1 MSKRKSRKK
10 GRAHAPDVPVKNPF
24 LPLIYLSFFLSG
36 TAGLMYE
43 IVWMRLLTLSFG
55 SMVFAV
61 GAVLSSFMAGLAL
74 GNFFFGRAADT
85 WRRPLLG
92 YALLEAGIGLTAL
105 LVPPLLNLA
114 RHAVIGYGGATSSFM
129 GQTLLTFGLSFVVLM
144 IPTALMGGTLP
155 VISRALIR
163 RNKDVAGKVG
173 ALYSLNTFGAVLGVA
188 LAGLLIL
195 PKIGLRNTMLL
206 AVAINLLVA
215 VVVGLISFA
224 VRRPV
229 LGRKEPV
236 TSRPA
241 RPAHASALV
250 LTFAIGFSGLASM
263 VYEVSWARSLALV
276 IGSSI
281 YAFNTMLLSFIFGI
295 GLGSLIFA
303 YIFRRRAP
311 SIALFSYVEVAIG
324 ISCFLVVFFFDR
336 LPVLFLNVFK
346 ALAPAVGHLFFGELL
361 ICFLV
366 MLIPT
371 TLFGATLPMI
381 SHILTK
387 DERLIGTS
395 IGRVYA
401 ANTAGCILGSAGA
414 SFVLIPI
421 LGLQQTLKLAVV
433 VNVLVAISA
442 FILSKKGKSS
452 KYIFSASAVALIA
465 LVFAAP
471 KQWNQ
476 NVMTIGV
483 APNAVWLQKLT
494 KMASLKDIASVP
506 ELLYYRHGLNSTVAV
521 LKGQNDIS
529 MSIDGKTDA
538 SAKGDLATQLL
549 IGYVPLFLHSQPE
562 TVMILGLG
570 SGITVAA
577 TISAGARHSD
587 CLEIEPAVVSA
598 SEYFS
603 EANRDVLGN
612 PNVKIILADGR
623 NYLLSTKKRYDVITS
638 EPSNPWM
645 AGISN
650 LFTKEFYEICARRL
664 KPGGIMCQFIHGYN
678 LDPEDFRMVMA
689 TFSSVF
695 PHKQLW
701 SSAFSV
707 DYLMIGSASEIKIN
721 LDTIKQKMKAKEV
734 ASDLKRIG
742 ITTVTDFMAHF
753 LLDEQGW
760 DAVVRDAPI
769 NTDNMPLLEFSAPK
783 SLYLPIDLS
792 TGNLA
797 DQIHGPE
804 VLPPRG
810 VVWTQEEKAKI
821 HLRRGDLFVLDESYV
836 EAMKE
841 YEMAMNLHPDW
852 YLPYL
857 NRASV
862 YQSMVEKGT
871 TINRSGIEKDLKT
884 ALTLSPNAAEIYRRM
899 AQLATMEK
907 EPEAAATY
915 LMKAIQIE
923 PKRSY
928 YEELIEI
935 LVDDLKDYN
944 QARDYVRDALSR
956 FGESP
961 RILEQAG
968 FVAEAIGDYQTA
980 AKYYQR
986 AREKDPFSS
995 ASYRLGKILT
1005 ALGRPERAIEPLL
1018 HSVRLG
1024 PTFPATHLALAQAYA
1039 GSGMKK
1045 EAAREFKKV
1054 LKIDP
1059 TNKEALKGLKGLR

>member
-1 MSKRKSRKK
+1 MAKK
-10 GRAHAPDVPVKNPF
+10 KPQKTPKPQQSDIPIRRPF
-24 LPLIYLSFFLSG
+24 LILVYIGFFLSG

-311 SIALFSYVEVAIG
+311 SIVLFSYVEVAIG
-324 ISCFLVVFFFDR
+324 ISCFIVVLLFDR
-336 LPVLFLNVFK
+336 LPSLFLK
-346 ALAPAVGHLFFGELL
+346 MYELLAPQVGHLFFGELL

-371 TLFGATLPMI
+371 TLFGTTLPMI
-381 SHILTK
+381 SHIFTVK
-387 DERLIGTS
+387 RRQVGASIGT
-395 IGRVYA
+395 IYA
-401 ANTAGCILGSAGA
+401 ANTAGCIVGSAGA
-414 SFVLIPI
+414 SFALIPT
-421 LGLQQTLKLAVV
+421 LGVEYTLKLAIA
-433 VNVLVAISA
+433 VNVLVAVSV
-442 FILSKKGKSS
+442 FLFSKKGRVG
-452 KYIFSASAVALIA
+452 KYIFSASAVALIV

-476 NVMTIGV
+476 RVMSIGV
-483 APNAVWLQKLT
+483 APNAATLQRLT
-494 KMASLKDIASVP
+494 ELGSLVDIASAP
-506 ELLYYRHGLNSTVAV
+506 KLLYYKEGVNSTVTV
-521 LKGQNDIS
+521 LQDEEDVRLL
-529 MSIDGKTDA
+529 IDGKTDA
-538 SAKGDLATQLL
+538 TAYGDLDTQLL

-562 TVMILGLG
+562 TVMVLGLG
-570 SGITVAA
+570 SGISLAA
-577 TISAGARHSD
+577 TVSFGVRHSE
-587 CLEIEPAVVSA
+587 CLEIEPAVVTA
-598 SEYFS
+598 SRFFA
-603 EANRDVLGN
+603 EANRNVLES
-612 PNVKIILADGR
+612 PNVEIIMTDGR
-623 NYLLSTKKRYDVITS
+623 HYLLTTTNRYDVIAS

-650 LFTKEFYEICARRL
+650 LFTKEFYEICLGRL
-664 KPGGIMCQFIHGYN
+664 KPGGIMCQFIHGYD
-678 LDPEDFRMVMA
+678 LTPEDFKMVMA

-701 SSAFSV
+701 SSSFGV
-707 DYLMIGSASEIKIN
+707 DYLMIGSGEKIKVN
-721 LDTIKQKMKAKEV
+721 LDRIERKIKLEKV
-734 ASDLKRIG
+734 ASDLEGIG
-742 ITTVTDFMAHF
+742 ITTQTDFLAHF
-753 LLDEQGW
+753 LLADEVW
-760 DAVVRDAPI
+760 DRIIQDSPI
-769 NTDNMPLLEFSAPK
+769 NTDDMPLLEFSAPK
-783 SLYLPIDLS
+783 SLYLSIFVIRSDL
-792 TGNLA
+792 GE
-797 DQIHGPE
+797 QIHGAE
-804 VLPPRG
+804 ATPPPG
-810 VVWTQEEKAKI
+810 VRWAQGDEAKI
-821 HLRRGDLFVLDESYV
+821 HVRRGDLLSMNNFFVKAANEYKL
-836 EAMKE
+836 AMTFS
-841 YEMAMNLHPDW
+841 PDW

-857 NRASV
+857 RRADV
-862 YQSMVEKGT
+862 YQITAKSGVKVSRTAIRSDLDAAFALNPKSSEVLEKM
-871 TINRSGIEKDLKT
+871 GIFARMEGKPKASATYLKMAIEIEPRKSYYELLIDVLGKELKDYEQANEYVQNALSRYDDDSKLLEKAGLIAEGRGDLKT
-884 ALTLSPNAAEIYRRM
+884 AR
-899 AQLATMEK
+899 
-907 EPEAAATY
+907 TY
-915 LMKAIQIE
+915 YLKAI
-923 PKRSY
+923 
-928 YEELIEI
+928 
-935 LVDDLKDYN
+935 
-944 QARDYVRDALSR
+944 
-956 FGESP
+956 
-961 RILEQAG
+961 
-968 FVAEAIGDYQTA
+968 
-980 AKYYQR
+980 
-986 AREKDPFSS
+986 EKNPLGS
-995 ASYRLGKILT
+995 ANFRLGNLLL
-1005 ALGRPERAIEPLL
+1005 ALDAPERAIEPLL
-1018 HSVRLG
+1018 EAVRLG
-1024 PTFPATHLALAQAYA
+1024 PTFPATHLALAQAFA
-1039 GSGMKK
+1039 RTGMRK
-1045 EAAREFKKV
+1045 EAAREFNKV
-1054 LKIDP
+1054 LKFDP
-1059 TNKEALKGLKGLR
+1059 ANKQALKGLEELR

>member
-1 MSKRKSRKK
+1 
-10 GRAHAPDVPVKNPF
+10 
-24 LPLIYLSFFLSG
+24 
-36 TAGLMYE
+36 MYE

-92 YALLEAGIGLTAL
+92 YALLEAGIGLTAF

-114 RHAVIGYGGATSSFM
+114 RRAAIGYGGATSSFM
-129 GQTLLTFGLSFVVLM
+129 GQALLTFGLSFIVLM

-206 AVAINLLVA
+206 AVAINFFVA

-224 VRRPV
+224 VRTPVPGRPEV
-229 LGRKEPV
+229 AR
-236 TSRPA
+236 SRPA
-241 RPAHASALV
+241 GPGYASALV
-250 LTFAIGFSGLASM
+250 LASAIGLSGLASM
-263 VYEVSWARSLALV
+263 IYEVSWSRSLTLV

-303 YIFRRRAP
+303 LIFRRRTP
-311 SIALFSYVEVAIG
+311 SITLFSSVELAIG
-324 ISCFLVVFFFDR
+324 VSCFLVVLLFDR
-336 LPVLFLNVFK
+336 LPVLFLNMYK
-346 ALAPAVGHLFFGELL
+346 ALGPTAGHLFFGEIL

-371 TLFGATLPMI
+371 TLFGTTLPMI

-387 DERLIGTS
+387 DRRLIGTS
-395 IGRVYA
+395 IGKVYA
-401 ANTAGCILGSAGA
+401 ANTAGCIVGSAGA
-414 SFVLIPI
+414 SFALIPI
-421 LGLQQTLKLAVV
+421 LGLQDTLKLAIA
-433 VNVLVAISA
+433 VNVLVAGSV
-442 FILSKKGKSS
+442 FLLSKKGKVA
-452 KYIFSASAVALIA
+452 KCIFSASAAALIA
-465 LVFAAP
+465 LVFVAP

-483 APNAVWLQKLT
+483 APNAVWLEKLT
-494 KMASLKDIASVP
+494 KMGSLEDIASVP
-506 ELLYYRHGLNSTVAV
+506 ELIYHRYGLNSTVAV
-521 LKGQNDIS
+521 LKDQSDIS
-529 MSIDGKTDA
+529 LSIDGKTDA
-538 SAKGDLATQLL
+538 SAKRDLATQLL
-549 IGYVPLFLHSQPE
+549 IGYVPLFLHSEPE
-562 TVMILGLG
+562 TVMVLGLG
-570 SGITVAA
+570 SGISLAA
-577 TISAGARHSD
+577 TASFGVRYSE

-603 EANRDVLGN
+603 EVNRNVLKN
-612 PNVKIILADGR
+612 PNIQIILADGR
-623 NYLLSTKKRYDVITS
+623 NYLLSTDENYDVITS

-650 LFTKEFYEICARRL
+650 LFTKEFYEICTRRL

-678 LDPEDFRMVMA
+678 LTPEDFKMVMA

-701 SSAFSV
+701 SSSFGV
-707 DYLMIGSASEIKIN
+707 DYLMIGSADEIQID
-721 LDTIKQKMKAKEV
+721 LDRMKKKMKVQEV
-734 ASDLKRIG
+734 AYDLKKIG
-742 ITTVTDFMAHF
+742 ITTVTDFLAHF
-753 LLDEQGW
+753 LVDEKGW
-760 DAVVRDAPI
+760 GDIVRDATI
-769 NTDNMPLLEFSAPK
+769 NTDDMPILEFSAPK
-783 SLYLPIDLS
+783 SLHLPIDVL
-792 TGNLA
+792 TGDLA
-797 DQIHGPE
+797 EQVHGPE
-804 VLPPRG
+804 IFPPRG
-810 VVWTQEEKAKI
+810 VVWTEKEKAKI
-821 HLRRGDLFVLDESYV
+821 HLRRGNLFFLDDSY
-836 EAMKE
+836 MKAIEE
-841 YEMAMNLHPDW
+841 YELAMNLDPDW

-857 NRASV
+857 KRASV
-862 YQSMVEKGT
+862 YQNLAAKGA
-871 TINRSGIEKDLKT
+871 TIYRSGIRKDLET
-884 ALTLSPNAAEIYRRM
+884 ALALSPNTAEIYRRM
-899 AQLATMEK
+899 AIFATMEK
-907 EPEAAATY
+907 EPKAAAAY
-915 LMKAIQIE
+915 LKKAIQIR

-944 QARDYVRDALSR
+944 QARDYVRNALSE
-956 FGESP
+956 FGGSP
-961 RILEQAG
+961 KLLEQAG
-968 FVAEAIGDYQTA
+968 FIAEAIGDYQTA
-980 AKYYQR
+980 ADYYR
-986 AREKDPFSS
+986 KARDRDPYSS
-995 ASYRLGKILT
+995 ANYRLGKILT
-1005 ALGRPERAIEPLL
+1005 ALGMPERALEPLL
-1018 HSVRLG
+1018 QAVRLG
-1024 PTFPATHLALAQAYA
+1024 PTFAATHLALAQAYA
-1039 GSGMKK
+1039 GSGMKR

-1059 TNKEALKGLKGLR
+1059 TNKKALNGLKEL